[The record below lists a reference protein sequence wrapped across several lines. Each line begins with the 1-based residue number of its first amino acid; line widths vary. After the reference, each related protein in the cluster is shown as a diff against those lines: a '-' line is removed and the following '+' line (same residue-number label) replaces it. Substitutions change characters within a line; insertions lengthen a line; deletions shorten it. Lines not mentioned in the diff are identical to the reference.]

1 MFPCSN
7 LSNLLYQ
14 ETHDF
19 ILLLYLTNF
28 ERLSFD
34 KMMDNLFGSLL
45 FSFEKDTSNPINI
58 NLLREIGGD
67 ILVGTLGCERKK
79 EGGTRPG
86 YPECGM
92 CFDILKT
99 RSNYLGWRFLSN
111 WPTLPLLHS
120 YVVN

>member
-92 CFDILKT
+92 CFDIWKT
-99 RSNYLGWRFLSN
+99 RSPYQG
-111 WPTLPLLHS
+111 
-120 YVVN
+120 